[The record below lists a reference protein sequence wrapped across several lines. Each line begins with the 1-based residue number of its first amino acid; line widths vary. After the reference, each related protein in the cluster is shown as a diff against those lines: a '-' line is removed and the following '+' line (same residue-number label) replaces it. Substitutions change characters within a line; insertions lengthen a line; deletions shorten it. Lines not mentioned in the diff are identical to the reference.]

1 MELFIKNLPWILTT
15 VGGIIIWLIR
25 LEGKLIANKQKADA
39 DNAATREKMDLEF
52 KQRDAQILSIKE
64 TTQHLTKM
72 GEDIKGTLNPL
83 LQSVAAM
90 DSKLD
95 ILLNEYQKNK

>member
-1 MELFIKNLPWILTT
+1 MELFIKNLPWILST

-39 DNAATREKMDLEF
+39 DNAATREILKLELEL
-52 KQRDAQILSIKE
+52 RDTKIYEVKNI
-64 TTQHLTKM
+64 TDHLTKM

-95 ILLNEYQKNK
+95 ILLNEYQKK